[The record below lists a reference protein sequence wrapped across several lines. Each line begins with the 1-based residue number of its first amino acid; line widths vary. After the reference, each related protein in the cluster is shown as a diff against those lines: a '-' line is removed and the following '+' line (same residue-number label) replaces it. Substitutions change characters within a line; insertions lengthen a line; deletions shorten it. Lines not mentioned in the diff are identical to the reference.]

1 MTAEQS
7 FKLGEMYP
15 YNGVP
20 PRDWFTKAANGVI
33 TELADRFD
41 LDDVDMDTR
50 CNIINTLTDIIRLA
64 YEASKP

>member
-1 MTAEQS
+1 MTAKQS
-7 FKLGEMYP
+7 LKLGEMYP
-15 YNGVP
+15 YNGIL

-50 CNIINTLTDIIRLA
+50 CDILRINTLTDI
-64 YEASKP
+64 K